1 MDSSRSQ
8 FTELLLCHRKKK
20 EREEEAKGPFECE
33 RTSEKR
39 ERQKRGEKSW
49 DLTA

>member
-1 MDSSRSQ
+1 MDASRSQ
-8 FTELLLCHRKKK
+8 FLELLLCHNKKK
-20 EREEEAKGPFECE
+20 KKAKEGFKCE
-33 RTSEKR
+33 RMWTSEKS